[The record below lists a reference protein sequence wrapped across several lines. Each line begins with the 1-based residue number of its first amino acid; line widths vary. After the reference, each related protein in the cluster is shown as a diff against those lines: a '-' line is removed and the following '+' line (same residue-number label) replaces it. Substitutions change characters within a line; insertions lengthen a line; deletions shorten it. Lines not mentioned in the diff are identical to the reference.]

1 MPPLKHICRHL
12 QAHDHAF
19 ELSAMENSAVQVAET
34 DSGARIVIFVAP
46 DSPAERYGVRVGD
59 QLVRINR
66 EDAGALSRE

>member
-1 MPPLKHICRHL
+1 M
-12 QAHDHAF
+12 
-19 ELSAMENSAVQVAET
+19 QVAET